1 MEWNPE
7 IPHFLS
13 QCFLNKLS
21 PPVLPSYASRGF
33 RETHYM
39 VLQFSVTL
47 SGCWFRRRW
56 PGRAISFRQF
66 QKKKKKNHIKSRWS
80 LVQHSETNPQNVN
93 RYTWSWKLANQISY
107 CDAGCWIKSKFRAR
121 PTKSLLKL
129 GWYLAADLSEYCY
142 SQCDEDEELFEMKY
156 VEFIRRDMEGS
167 DLDIRNPLWTPQGD
181 VYELQGK
188 GHREGSISDIE
199 LFNCV
204 CSESSCQLET

>member
-129 GWYLAADLSEYCY
+129 VSMIFHKRGLLYCLSLCRTLLSKANDLIW
-142 SQCDEDEELFEMKY
+142 LM
-156 VEFIRRDMEGS
+156 GS
-167 DLDIRNPLWTPQGD
+167 W
-181 VYELQGK
+181 K
-188 GHREGSISDIE
+188 
-199 LFNCV
+199 LFN
-204 CSESSCQLET
+204 SLGKKKKN